1 MKTWHKAVLVLL
13 IIVAVVLAVKYRRS
27 NYESPESI
35 VTSVPSTM
43 PSPPSQAGIPPGASV
58 LESSPTAVIP
68 SQMPQAPVEPV
79 QILEPVTTVVQSDFQ
94 DVNLPLTPIVAGSG
108 RGVRAYDLDMVD
120 TNEPLMSDDSIP
132 GLTYG
137 TPPALLSL
145 GLPTESPPQEQEQAY
160 TGKSMYTELN
170 VDSE

>member
-1 MKTWHKAVLVLL
+1 MKTWHKFLL
-13 IIVAVVLAVKYRRS
+13 AFVIVVAVVLAFMYRQS

-35 VTSVPSTM
+35 VTAM
-43 PSPPSQAGIPPGASV
+43 PGSAPPSAQGGVPPGAST
-58 LESSPTAVIP
+58 LETSPTAVIP
-68 SQMPQAPVEPV
+68 SQMPQAAVESV
-79 QILEPVTTVVQSDFQ
+79 QLPEQAPVVQSDFQ

-137 TPPALLSL
+137 TPPPLLSL

>member
-1 MKTWHKAVLVLL
+1 MKRWHKVVLVLV
-13 IIVAVVLAVKYRRS
+13 IIVAVILAVKYRRS

-35 VTSVPSTM
+35 VTAM
-43 PSPPSQAGIPPGASV
+43 PGSAPPSAQGGIPPGASI
-58 LESSPTAVIP
+58 LESSPTTVIP
-68 SQMPQAPVEPV
+68 SQMPQAPVESVVLPE
-79 QILEPVTTVVQSDFQ
+79 QAPVVQSDFQ
-94 DVNLPLTPIVAGSG
+94 DVNLPLTPIVAVSG

-137 TPPALLSL
+137 TPPPLLSL
-145 GLPTESPPQEQEQAY
+145 GVPTESPPDEQEQAY

>member
-1 MKTWHKAVLVLL
+1 MKRWHKILLVLVIL
-13 IIVAVVLAVKYRRS
+13 VAIVLAVKYRRS

-35 VTSVPSTM
+35 VTAVPGSVP
-43 PSPPSQAGIPPGASV
+43 PSAQGGIPPGAST
-58 LESSPTAVIP
+58 LESSPTTVVP
-68 SQMPQAPVEPV
+68 SQMPQAPVESIKIP
-79 QILEPVTTVVQSDFQ
+79 EEAPVVQSDFQ
-94 DVNLPLTPIVAGSG
+94 DVNLPLTPIVAGSS

-137 TPPALLSL
+137 TPPPLLSL
-145 GLPTESPPQEQEQAY
+145 GVPTESPPQEQEQAY

>member
-1 MKTWHKAVLVLL
+1 MKRWHKIVLVLVIL
-13 IIVAVVLAVKYRRS
+13 VAVVLAVKYRRS

-35 VTSVPSTM
+35 VTSIPATA
-43 PSPPSQAGIPPGASV
+43 PSPPSQGGIPPGAST
-58 LESSPTAVIP
+58 LESSPAAVIP
-68 SQMPQAPVEPV
+68 SQMPQAPVESIKIPE
-79 QILEPVTTVVQSDFQ
+79 QAPVVQSDFQ

-137 TPPALLSL
+137 TPPPLLSL
-145 GLPTESPPQEQEQAY
+145 GVPTESPPEEQEQAY
-160 TGKSMYTELN
+160 TGKSMYTEFN